1 LTDAAI
7 EGVGTT
13 DAIRDREC
21 GRAAPPGYEPGT
33 APDACP
39 EKGRYRSIIFALPR
53 EGGPHWPF
61 LGVDEREAADGRRWA
76 IRSIERLMTPTGS
89 SYAAVEN
96 VVMRNP
102 RSGEWRLVERRVMII
117 Y

>member
-1 LTDAAI
+1 M
-7 EGVGTT
+7 GVRTT

-21 GRAAPPGYEPGT
+21 GGSLPPGYEPGT

-39 EKGRYRSIIFALPR
+39 AEGRFRSIIFGLPR

-61 LGVDEREAADGRRWA
+61 LGVDEREDADRRWT

-89 SYAAVEN
+89 SYAAAEN
-96 VVMRNP
+96 VVMRDP
-102 RSGEWRLVERRVMII
+102 GSGEWRLVERRRVITD
-117 Y
+117 